1 MIEAAHDPIDAA
13 DATDNIDANTNT
25 ALREDAL
32 RKIIELAP
40 LYTSVAAAGVG
51 TNQALGLDYTPGAW
65 RGLMV
70 RNPAIRE
77 AVRARLGSIPND
89 GIVEIQ
95 GVTAG
100 EQLPDAKAVL
110 ERSIARFNALRDSMT
125 RRRNQFIR
133 FPNRP
138 IGIAFAADNH
148 IGGEGVDYERMFAE
162 AELIA
167 DTDNLYAI
175 NVGDLVDNFIVSKLL
190 SLRLFTSTTIPEEW
204 ALAKLYLEIIG
215 PKLLAVIG
223 GNHDQ
228 WTSAMSGVDQL
239 RNALSSIRPDVLY
252 HTDELLVNIEVGPLV
267 IPARIRHK
275 WQYHS
280 VLNPTHGIERAFER
294 DQAKPFRLGV
304 GAHTHVSGLS
314 RQFNAGGDTGLAVIC
329 GAYKVYDQFATKIG
343 FAEANKSTAVT
354 VIFHP
359 EHGMTGYD
367 SLELAI
373 EKLEQYNADYKARS

>member
-1 MIEAAHDPIDAA
+1 MTEAAHDPIDAA
-13 DATDNIDANTNT
+13 EPTDNNAANTDT
-25 ALREDAL
+25 ALRDKAL
-32 RKIIELAP
+32 EKIVELAP
-40 LYTSVAAAGVG
+40 LYTSVAAAAMA
-51 TNQALGLDYTPGAW
+51 TNEALGISYTPGAW

-70 RNPAIRE
+70 RNPS
-77 AVRARLGSIPND
+77 VRDDVRSRLSAIPND

-95 GVTAG
+95 GVTVG

-110 ERSIARFNALRDSMT
+110 ARSIARFNALRSSME

-138 IGIAFAADNH
+138 IGISFAADNH

-167 DTDNLYAI
+167 DTENLYAI

-215 PKLLAVIG
+215 PKLLALVS

-228 WTSAMSGVDQL
+228 WTTAMSGVDEL
-239 RNALSSIRPDVLY
+239 RSALAGIRPDVLY

-267 IPARIRHK
+267 VPARIRHK

-280 VLNPTHGIERAFER
+280 VLNQTHVLELAFER
-294 DQAKPFRLGV
+294 DQAKHFRLGV
-304 GAHTHVSGLS
+304 GAHTHVSGLA

-329 GAYKVYDQFATKIG
+329 GAYKVYDPFATKIG
-343 FAEANKSTAVT
+343 FAESNKSTAVT

-359 EHGMTGYD
+359 ERGMTGYD
-367 SLELAI
+367 NLELAV
-373 EKLEQYNADYKARS
+373 EQLNQYNADYRAK